1 MPAVNAD
8 AGADGNA
15 VKYPRTLPGRAAYD
29 KYAQANTHG
38 NSDANFDPSS
48 HGNAKTA
55 NRNPQAHGNAK
66 TANRNPQAHGNAKTA
81 NRNPTPHCETEADRP
96 SC

>member
-15 VKYPRTLPGRAAYD
+15 VKYPRTLSGRAAYD
-29 KYAQANTHG
+29 KYAQANTYG
-38 NSDANFDPSS
+38 NPSS
-48 HGNAKTA
+48 PGNAKTA
-55 NRNPQAHGNAK
+55 NRNPA
-66 TANRNPQAHGNAKTA
+66 
-81 NRNPTPHCETEADRP
+81 PHCETEANRP

>member
-15 VKYPRTLPGRAAYD
+15 VTEYPRTLPGRAAYD

-66 TANRNPQAHGNAKTA
+66 TANRNP
-81 NRNPTPHCETEADRP
+81 TPHCETEADRP